1 MSELFEKS
9 MATLELPQV
18 LALLADCAA
27 TLEGKERCLALR
39 PLTDLDDVAR
49 AQEETSAAVKMLILR
64 GSPGFSGVKPVSASL
79 QRADMGGSLSTR
91 ELLDIASVLRCAR
104 GARDYGD
111 SEEKTVISHL
121 FRSLT
126 PNRFLEDSI
135 TNSILGE
142 EEIADSASS
151 ELASIRR
158 HMRSTEARVRDI
170 LQRLISSNQSKYLQE
185 SIITIRSDR
194 YVVPVKAEH
203 KNAIPGLVHD
213 VSSSGSTFFIEPM
226 GVVKANNELRELA
239 AREKKEI
246 ERILAELSAQCA
258 AHKEDIGEDYTLL
271 ILLDTIFARGQLSLK
286 MEASQPGLSER
297 YLRLRGARHP
307 LLDKKK
313 AVANDLELG
322 DRFDTLVIT
331 GPNTGGKTVTLKT
344 LGLITLMAQCGLH
357 IPAKSDSMVRV
368 FRRVLSDIGDE
379 QSIAQSLS
387 TFSSHMTNIVGILK
401 EADGQTLILFD
412 ELGAGTDPVE
422 GAALAAAVIESA
434 RELGALVAATTH
446 YAELKVYAMTT
457 PGVENASCEFNVDTL
472 APTYR
477 LVMGI
482 PGKSNAFAISRRL
495 GLPEEI
501 IDRAAA
507 RLDAENVRFEDVLTK
522 LDQQRQ
528 EMEKDRAEARRLK
541 LEMEQSA
548 GKAREYRKRLE
559 EERSKVVEK
568 AQAEARAIIQEA
580 RDASDLALSELKEL
594 KKRQDLD
601 WQQVNDGR
609 AEARRLLN
617 EAERSIGG
625 AAQEPEAPPPTRP
638 ARAGDTV
645 ELVSMGTRASVL
657 SVNKDGT
664 LQLQAGILKIT
675 AKQDEVRVV
684 EGETQSQKEA
694 RRIVQRA
701 QHTLRAAA
709 APSEID
715 LRGMMTDEAIAVLD
729 RFLDTA
735 MMGKL
740 ESVTIIHGKGT
751 GAVRKAVR
759 EHLKRS
765 RYIKSFRPGRYGEG
779 EDGVTIAELKE
790 RCQMSAQCG
799 LWLPGN
805 CMSPSIQ
812 TVSTA

>member
-1 MSELFEKS
+1 

-135 TNSILGE
+135 TNSILSE

-357 IPAKSDSMVRV
+357 IPAKSDSTVRV

-779 EDGVTIAELKE
+779 EDGVTVAEL
-790 RCQMSAQCG
+790 R
-799 LWLPGN
+799 
-805 CMSPSIQ
+805 
-812 TVSTA
+812 

>member
-135 TNSILGE
+135 TNSILSE

-357 IPAKSDSMVRV
+357 IPAKSDSTVRV

-387 TFSSHMTNIVGILK
+387 TFSSHMTNIVSILK

-779 EDGVTIAELKE
+779 EDGVTVAEL
-790 RCQMSAQCG
+790 R
-799 LWLPGN
+799 
-805 CMSPSIQ
+805 
-812 TVSTA
+812 

>member
-91 ELLDIASVLRCAR
+91 ELLDIAAVLRSAR
-104 GARDYGD
+104 SAKEYGD
-111 SEEKTVISHL
+111 REGAKTVIDHL

-135 TNSILGE
+135 TNSILSE

-158 HMRSTEARVRDI
+158 HMRSTETRVRDI

-357 IPAKSDSMVRV
+357 IPAKSDSTVRV

-779 EDGVTIAELKE
+779 EDGVTVAEL
-790 RCQMSAQCG
+790 R
-799 LWLPGN
+799 
-805 CMSPSIQ
+805 
-812 TVSTA
+812 

>member
-27 TLEGKERCLALR
+27 TLEGKERCLALH

-357 IPAKSDSMVRV
+357 IPAKSDSTVRV

-495 GLPEEI
+495 GLPEKI

-779 EDGVTIAELKE
+779 EDGVTVAEL
-790 RCQMSAQCG
+790 R
-799 LWLPGN
+799 
-805 CMSPSIQ
+805 
-812 TVSTA
+812 

>member
-379 QSIAQSLS
+379 QSIAQALS

-779 EDGVTIAELKE
+779 EDGVTVAEL
-790 RCQMSAQCG
+790 R
-799 LWLPGN
+799 
-805 CMSPSIQ
+805 
-812 TVSTA
+812 

>member
-135 TNSILGE
+135 TNSILSE

-357 IPAKSDSMVRV
+357 IPAKSDSTVRV

-568 AQAEARAIIQEA
+568 AQSEARAIIQEA

-638 ARAGDTV
+638 AQAGDTV

-779 EDGVTIAELKE
+779 EDGVTVAEL
-790 RCQMSAQCG
+790 R
-799 LWLPGN
+799 
-805 CMSPSIQ
+805 
-812 TVSTA
+812 

>member
-9 MATLELPQV
+9 MTTLELPRV
-18 LALLADCAA
+18 LELLSACAV
-27 TLEGKERCLALR
+27 TDEGRERCLALR
-39 PLTDLDDVAR
+39 PMTDMEEVQR
-49 AQEETSAAVKMLILR
+49 AQEETSAAVNMLLTR
-64 GSPGFSGVKPVSASL
+64 GTPGFAGIRPVAASI
-79 QRADMGGSLSTR
+79 QRADMGGSLNTR
-91 ELLDIASVLRCAR
+91 ELLEIAAVLRAAR
-104 GARDYGD
+104 TAGEYGGG
-111 SEEKTVISHL
+111 EEKSAISHL
-121 FRSLT
+121 FKALT
-126 PNRFLEDSI
+126 PNRFLEDTI
-135 TNSILGE
+135 TNSIVGE
-142 EEIADSASS
+142 EEIADSAST

-158 HMRSTEARVRDI
+158 HMRATEARVRDI
-170 LQRLISSNQSKYLQE
+170 LQKLISSNQSKYLQE

-194 YVVPVKAEH
+194 YVVPVKSEF

-239 AREKKEI
+239 AKEKKEI
-246 ERILAELSAQCA
+246 DRILAQLSADCA
-258 AHKEDIGEDYTLL
+258 AHKEDILEDYQLL
-271 ILLDTIFARGQLSLK
+271 IWLDAIFARGKLSLQL
-286 MEASQPGLSER
+286 ECSQPRLSDK

-322 DRFDTLVIT
+322 EHFDTLVIT

-344 LGLITLMAQCGLH
+344 IGLITLMAQCGLH
-357 IPAKSDSMVRV
+357 IPARDDSTVRV
-368 FRRVLSDIGDE
+368 FQRVLADIGDE

-401 EADGQTLILFD
+401 EADDSTLILFD

-434 RELGALVAATTH
+434 RELGAQVAATTH

-495 GLPEEI
+495 GLPEDI
-501 IDRAAA
+501 IEKAAA

-528 EMEKDRAEARRLK
+528 EMERERAEARRLK

-548 GKAREYRKRLE
+548 ARAKEYRDRLE
-559 EERSKVVEK
+559 AERAKVVEK
-568 AQAEARAIIQEA
+568 AQAEARAIIDDA
-580 RDASDLALSELKEL
+580 RAASDLALSELKEL
-594 KKRQDLD
+594 QKRRDLD

-609 AEARRLLN
+609 AQARHLLN
-617 EAERSIGG
+617 EAEKNIGG
-625 AAQEPEAPPPTRP
+625 PVQEPEAPPPTRP
-638 ARAGDTV
+638 AKAGDTV
-645 ELVSMGTRASVL
+645 ELVSMGTKATVL
-657 SVNKDGT
+657 SVNKDGS
-664 LQLQAGILKIT
+664 LQLQAGILKIS

-684 EGETQSQKEA
+684 EGETQAQKEA
-694 RRIVQRA
+694 RRIVSRA
-701 QHTLRAAA
+701 QHTLRTAAV
-709 APSEID
+709 PSQVD
-715 LRGMMTDEAIAVLD
+715 LRGMMTDEAIAVLE

-740 ESVTIIHGKGT
+740 ETVTIIHGKGT
-751 GAVRKAVR
+751 GAVRSAVR
-759 EHLKRS
+759 TYLKRS
-765 RYIKSFRPGRYGEG
+765 RYVKSFRPGRYGEG
-779 EDGVTIAELKE
+779 EDGVTVAELK
-790 RCQMSAQCG
+790 
-799 LWLPGN
+799 
-805 CMSPSIQ
+805 
-812 TVSTA
+812 

>member
-39 PLTDLDDVAR
+39 PLTELDDVAR

-64 GSPGFSGVKPVSASL
+64 GSPGFSGVKPVSARL

-135 TNSILGE
+135 TNSILSE

-357 IPAKSDSMVRV
+357 IPAKSDSTVRV

-779 EDGVTIAELKE
+779 EDGVTVAEL
-790 RCQMSAQCG
+790 R
-799 LWLPGN
+799 
-805 CMSPSIQ
+805 
-812 TVSTA
+812 

>member
-158 HMRSTEARVRDI
+158 HMRSTETRVRDI

-779 EDGVTIAELKE
+779 EDGVTVAEL
-790 RCQMSAQCG
+790 R
-799 LWLPGN
+799 
-805 CMSPSIQ
+805 
-812 TVSTA
+812 

>member
-135 TNSILGE
+135 TNSILSE

-357 IPAKSDSMVRV
+357 IPAKSDSTVRV

-482 PGKSNAFAISRRL
+482 PGKSTAFAISRRL

-528 EMEKDRAEARRLK
+528 EMETDRAEARRLK

-779 EDGVTIAELKE
+779 EDGVTVAEL
-790 RCQMSAQCG
+790 R
-799 LWLPGN
+799 
-805 CMSPSIQ
+805 
-812 TVSTA
+812 

>member
-135 TNSILGE
+135 TNSILSE

-158 HMRSTEARVRDI
+158 HMRSTETRVRDI

-357 IPAKSDSMVRV
+357 IPAKSDSTVRV

-457 PGVENASCEFNVDTL
+457 TGVENASCEFNVDTL

-779 EDGVTIAELKE
+779 EDGVTVAEL
-790 RCQMSAQCG
+790 R
-799 LWLPGN
+799 
-805 CMSPSIQ
+805 
-812 TVSTA
+812 

>member
-357 IPAKSDSMVRV
+357 IPAKSDSTVRV

-528 EMEKDRAEARRLK
+528 GMEKDRAEARRLK

-568 AQAEARAIIQEA
+568 AQSEARAIIQEA

-779 EDGVTIAELKE
+779 EDGVTVAEL
-790 RCQMSAQCG
+790 R
-799 LWLPGN
+799 
-805 CMSPSIQ
+805 
-812 TVSTA
+812 

>member
-135 TNSILGE
+135 TNSILSE

-357 IPAKSDSMVRV
+357 IPAKSDSTVRV

-559 EERSKVVEK
+559 EERSKVVEQ

-638 ARAGDTV
+638 AQAGDTV

-779 EDGVTIAELKE
+779 EDGVTVAEL
-790 RCQMSAQCG
+790 R
-799 LWLPGN
+799 
-805 CMSPSIQ
+805 
-812 TVSTA
+812 

>member
-135 TNSILGE
+135 TNSILSE

-158 HMRSTEARVRDI
+158 HMRSTETRVRDI
-170 LQRLISSNQSKYLQE
+170 LQRLISSNQSKYLQD

-357 IPAKSDSMVRV
+357 IPAKSDSTVRV

-779 EDGVTIAELKE
+779 EDGVTVAEL
-790 RCQMSAQCG
+790 R
-799 LWLPGN
+799 
-805 CMSPSIQ
+805 
-812 TVSTA
+812 

>member
-135 TNSILGE
+135 TNSILSE

-357 IPAKSDSMVRV
+357 IPAKSDSTVRV

-638 ARAGDTV
+638 ARAGATV
-645 ELVSMGTRASVL
+645 ELGSMGTRASVL

-779 EDGVTIAELKE
+779 EDGVTVAEL
-790 RCQMSAQCG
+790 R
-799 LWLPGN
+799 
-805 CMSPSIQ
+805 
-812 TVSTA
+812 

>member
-39 PLTDLDDVAR
+39 PLTALDDVAR

-246 ERILAELSAQCA
+246 ERILAELSAECA

-331 GPNTGGKTVTLKT
+331 GPNTGGKPVTLKT

-528 EMEKDRAEARRLK
+528 EMEKDRAEAR
-541 LEMEQSA
+541 
-548 GKAREYRKRLE
+548 KRLE
-559 EERSKVVEK
+559 EERSKAVEK

-779 EDGVTIAELKE
+779 EDGVTVAEL
-790 RCQMSAQCG
+790 R
-799 LWLPGN
+799 
-805 CMSPSIQ
+805 
-812 TVSTA
+812 